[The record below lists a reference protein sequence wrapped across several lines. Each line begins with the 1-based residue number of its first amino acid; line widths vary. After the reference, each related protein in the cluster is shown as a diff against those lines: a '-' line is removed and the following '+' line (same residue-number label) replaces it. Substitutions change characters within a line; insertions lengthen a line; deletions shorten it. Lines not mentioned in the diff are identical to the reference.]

1 MSHEEDLIDYS
12 DEEIGANETAAASNG
27 KKGETTSGNNVDKKG
42 SYVGIHSTGFRDFL
56 LKPEL
61 LRAIGDC
68 GFEHPSEGQRKSIPV
83 LTGGFLQVGKSCSC
97 CDDGRTLTLI
107 THRSL
112 LLGYKSKSNTSRST
126 VQQTCIPQALLG
138 GDIICQA
145 KSGLGKTAVFV
156 LATLQ
161 QVEPVNGEVSVVVMC
176 HTRELAYQ
184 IRDEYNRFSKYMP
197 DIKTGVFYGGTPI
210 KNDVETL
217 KNKDTCPHIIV
228 GTPGRLKALVRDKA
242 LRLGSVRIFVLD
254 ECDKMLDQPDM
265 RTDVQDVFR
274 ATPQQ
279 KQVMMF
285 SATLSDAI
293 KPICRKF
300 MQNPTEHYVDED
312 TKLTLH
318 GLQQY
323 YIKLEEREKNRKLNE
338 LLDDLQFNQVIIFV
352 KSTVRATELDKLLRE
367 CNFPSIAVHSGVSQ
381 EERIRRYKEFKE
393 FKKRICVATDVF
405 GRGIDIERINLAIN
419 YDLPG
424 DANSYLHRVGRA
436 GRFGTKGLA
445 ISFVSTEQ
453 DQEVLK
459 EIEKR
464 FEVALPEFPKEG
476 VDAST
481 YMAS

>member
-1 MSHEEDLIDYS
+1 MSNQEEDLIDYS
-12 DEEIGANETAAASNG
+12 DDEVAEQTDAGTAGSNSKQRGDLAPASNA
-27 KKGETTSGNNVDKKG
+27 VDKKG
-42 SYVGIHSTGFRDFL
+42 SYVGIHSTGFRDFM

-68 GFEHPSEGQRKSIPV
+68 GFEHPSE
-83 LTGGFLQVGKSCSC
+83 
-97 CDDGRTLTLI
+97 
-107 THRSL
+107 
-112 LLGYKSKSNTSRST
+112 

-156 LATLQ
+156 LTTLQ
-161 QVEPVNGEVSVVVMC
+161 QVEPIDGEVSVVVMC
-176 HTRELAYQ
+176 HTRELAFQ
-184 IRDEYNRFSKYMP
+184 IRNEYSRFSKYMP
-197 DIKTGVFYGGTPI
+197 SIRHGVFYGGTPMA
-210 KNDVETL
+210 KDVETV
-217 KNKDTCPHIIV
+217 KNKDTCPHIVV
-228 GTPGRLKALVRDKA
+228 GTPGRLNALVRDKV

-254 ECDKMLDQPDM
+254 ECDKMLETVDM
-265 RTDVQDVFR
+265 RRDVQDIFR
-274 ATPQQ
+274 ATPPQ

-285 SATLSDAI
+285 SATLSDTI

-323 YIKLEEREKNRKLNE
+323 YIELEEREKNRKLNE
-338 LLDDLQFNQVIIFV
+338 LLDELQFNQVIIFV

-367 CNFPSIAVHSGVSQ
+367 CGFPSIAVHSGVSQ
-381 EERIRRYKEFKE
+381 EERIKRYKEFKD
-393 FKKRICVATDVF
+393 FNKRICVATDVF

-419 YDLPG
+419 YDLPA
-424 DANSYLHRVGRA
+424 DADSYLHRVGRA

-445 ISFVSTEQ
+445 ISFVSNDA

-459 EIEKR
+459 QIEKR
-464 FEVALPEFPKEG
+464 FEVALPAFPKDG
-476 VDAST
+476 IDAST